1 MKDQILRPHR
11 ASRPADRRRT
21 AWNDLFRSG
30 APIVLVVGA
39 LGGATAAPSPPGTV
53 SEMHRATAS
62 SPIIARLAGFE
73 ARPGM
78 LDLHVDVDAG
88 KVLAVFPKPAAGG
101 VLGEYI
107 YYEGIVTGLGS
118 NPIGL
123 DRGQIG
129 EPKILRLRTVGNR
142 VLFEAVNTGF
152 RALSEN
158 DDERVAV
165 RDSFAGSILVA
176 SEILARDA
184 EGSVLIDLA
193 PFLLRDAHGISEQI
207 SRSGQGSFGFDRER
221 SVVDADATL
230 AFPDNVEFES
240 LLTFGGSQPGALVR
254 SGGAA

>member
-1 MKDQILRPHR
+1 M
-11 ASRPADRRRT
+11 
-21 AWNDLFRSG
+21 
-30 APIVLVVGA
+30 
-39 LGGATAAPSPPGTV
+39 
-53 SEMHRATAS
+53 
-62 SPIIARLAGFE
+62 
-73 ARPGM
+73 
-78 LDLHVDVDAG
+78 
-88 KVLAVFPKPAAGG
+88 
-101 VLGEYI
+101 
-107 YYEGIVTGLGS
+107 TGLGS

-221 SVVDADATL
+221 SVVDATRRSPFPTTSSSSHCSRSAARNRVRWCARSPPSRRHSRSVSTSRWSICQTTATARASSIPGWAPTPSNSRTMPRPWIARSSGAGSSVTACRRASPEL
-230 AFPDNVEFES
+230 ASSPVVKPIVYYADC
-240 LLTFGGSQPGALVR
+240 GAPEPVR
-254 SGGAA
+254 SALRR